1 MSQPQLPLAHLEV
14 EEVVRYLAGTLSP
27 SDRERVELH
36 LSDCADCT
44 SELVAVGRLRQ
55 ADRAPMRRLAAV
67 AAAAA
72 VVAGVALL
80 GPALWHRGPS
90 DASRVRGTDD
100 QAGIRIV
107 APTDG
112 AILRGPANFTWHA
125 ISGATT
131 YRISVSRADG
141 DTVCATTSRDTTA
154 PASLDVSRAEPG
166 LYYWYVDVLLGDGR
180 SIGGTVHEF
189 QIAP

>member
-1 MSQPQLPLAHLEV
+1 
-14 EEVVRYLAGTLSP
+14 
-27 SDRERVELH
+27 
-36 LSDCADCT
+36 
-44 SELVAVGRLRQ
+44 
-55 ADRAPMRRLAAV
+55 MRRLAAV

-80 GPALWHRGPS
+80 GPALRHRGPS
-90 DASRVRGTDD
+90 DASPIRGTDD
-100 QAGIRIV
+100 EAGIRIV

-112 AILRGPANFTWHA
+112 AILHGRADFTWHA
-125 ISGATT
+125 VPGATT

-141 DTVCATTSRDTTA
+141 DSVWATTSGDTIV
-154 PASLDVSRAEPG
+154 PASIEVSRAGPG

-189 QIAP
+189 QIGP